1 MYIKDFKSCVFLYLS
16 DQSKNGKYFLP
27 KANIIKDRV
36 CGTRLWTQR
45 LGALPYCLG
54 GGSTI
59 SSIREEEGVESGEF

>member
-1 MYIKDFKSCVFLYLS
+1 MDSM
-16 DQSKNGKYFLP
+16 P
-27 KANIIKDRV
+27 EANTIKDRV